1 MFQFAFEASL
11 FRLQYSAPGLPASLF
26 ALPPNRA
33 TGARH
38 IPFAEGGTCAFPLLL
53 RNSPSHEDAS
63 GLKDGAAPMLQ
74 YAFEAPLCRAQYS
87 APGKPAPS
95 AALPPHRATATTLV
109 FT

>member
-74 YAFEAPLCRAQYS
+74 DTVEAASYRVQYS
-87 APGKPAPS
+87 APGLPA
-95 AALPPHRATATTLV
+95 AGDARPPKRATATTLV